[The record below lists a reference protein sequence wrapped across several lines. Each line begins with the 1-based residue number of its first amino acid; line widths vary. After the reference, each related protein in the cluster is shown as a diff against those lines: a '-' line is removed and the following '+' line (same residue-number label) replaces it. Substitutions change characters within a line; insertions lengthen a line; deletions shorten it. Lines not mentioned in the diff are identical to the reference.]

1 MDFRSITL
9 FFNIA
14 SRYSYNEAQEEL
26 FISLKHQL
34 LVMDFK
40 SIALFFNIAS
50 RYSYKGAQ
58 EELFI
63 GLKQLKQN
71 SIRRVSIK

>member
-1 MDFRSITL
+1 L
-9 FFNIA
+9 VIA
-14 SRYSYNEAQEEL
+14 SRYNYTEAQEEL
-26 FISLKHQL
+26 FIGLKHQL
-34 LVMDFK
+34 LVMDFR
-40 SIALFFNIAS
+40 SITLFFNIAS

-71 SIRRVSIK
+71 WIRRVSIK